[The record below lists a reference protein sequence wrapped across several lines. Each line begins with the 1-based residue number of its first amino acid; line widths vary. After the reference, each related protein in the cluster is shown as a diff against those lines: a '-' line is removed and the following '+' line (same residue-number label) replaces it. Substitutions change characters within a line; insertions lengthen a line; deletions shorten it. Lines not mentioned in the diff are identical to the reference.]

1 MFESYNCY
9 RNDELFGFHSFVST
23 PLTLT
28 RKNLYGQTFKPTS
41 KQPISNFFTTLTV
54 EFIEWF
60 PYYQEI
66 REKFG
71 YSTERDQEAAKV
83 LSYMTR
89 RKALDL
95 RVLRKKIHG
104 KKVMVIGAGVSL
116 EASISYIK
124 KNRSCTKIVANG
136 AVQAVLEHRIKPD
149 IVVTD
154 LDGNQLFLK
163 KADKLGAVMV
173 VHAHG
178 DNIPVMN
185 KIVPKLKHV
194 IGSTQ
199 VMPMN
204 NVYNFGGFTDGDR
217 SVFLAE
223 ELGASQIILVGMDL
237 GNVIGKYSKDT
248 VRDSE
253 LKKAK
258 MKVAKKLLAM
268 LAGRTRS
275 ELFDTS
281 IKPIRG
287 FAYLEPASS

>member
-1 MFESYNCY
+1 
-9 RNDELFGFHSFVST
+9 
-23 PLTLT
+23 
-28 RKNLYGQTFKPTS
+28 
-41 KQPISNFFTTLTV
+41 V

-66 REKFG
+66 RQQFG
-71 YSTERDQEAAKV
+71 YSTEKDQEAAKL
-83 LSYMTR
+83 LSHMTR

-95 RVLRKKIHG
+95 KVLRKKIQG
-104 KKVMVIGAGVSL
+104 KKVLVIGAGVDL
-116 EASISYIK
+116 EASIPYIK
-124 KNRSCTKIVANG
+124 RNRNFTKIVANG
-136 AVQAVLEHRIKPD
+136 AIQAVLEHRINPD
-149 IVVTD
+149 VVVTD

-163 KADKLGAVMV
+163 KADKLGAIMV

-178 DNIPVMN
+178 DNISLMS
-185 KIVPKLKHV
+185 KIVPKFRHV

-237 GNVIGKYSKDT
+237 GNKIGRYYSKGAVHDA
-248 VRDSE
+248 E
-253 LKKAK
+253 LKRAK
-258 MKVAKKLLAM
+258 MKVAKRLLAM
-268 LAGRTRS
+268 LAVKTQS

-281 IKPIRG
+281 RNPIRG
-287 FAYLEPASS
+287 FAYLKPSSR

>member
-1 MFESYNCY
+1 M
-9 RNDELFGFHSFVST
+9 
-23 PLTLT
+23 
-28 RKNLYGQTFKPTS
+28 
-41 KQPISNFFTTLTV
+41 

-66 REKFG
+66 REQFG
-71 YSTERDQEAAKV
+71 YSTEKDQEAAKV
-83 LSYMTR
+83 LSYLTR

-95 RVLRKKIHG
+95 KMLRKKIHG
-104 KKVMVIGAGVSL
+104 KRVMVIGAGVNL
-116 EASISYIK
+116 EASIPYIR
-124 KNRSCTKIVANG
+124 KNRNCTKIVANG

-149 IVVTD
+149 VVVTD

-163 KADKLGAVMV
+163 KADKLGAIMV

-178 DNIPVMN
+178 DNIPAMN
-185 KIVPKLKHV
+185 KLVPKLRHI

-199 VMPMN
+199 VMPVN

-223 ELGASQIILVGMDL
+223 ELGASQITLVSMDL
-237 GNVIGKYSKDT
+237 GNEIGKYSKT
-248 VRDSE
+248 KVQDSE

-258 MKVAKKLLAM
+258 MKVARRLLVM

-281 IKPIRG
+281 VNPIRG
-287 FAYLEPASS
+287 FGYLEPS

>member
-1 MFESYNCY
+1 
-9 RNDELFGFHSFVST
+9 
-23 PLTLT
+23 
-28 RKNLYGQTFKPTS
+28 
-41 KQPISNFFTTLTV
+41 V

-66 REKFG
+66 REQFG
-71 YSTERDQEAAKV
+71 YSTEKDQEAAKV
-83 LSYMTR
+83 LSHMTR

-95 RVLRKKIHG
+95 KVLRKKIRG
-104 KKVMVIGAGVSL
+104 KKVMVIGAGVNL
-116 EASISYIK
+116 EASIPYIK
-124 KNRSCTKIVANG
+124 RNRNFTKIVANG

-149 IVVTD
+149 VVVTD
-154 LDGNQLFLK
+154 LDGDQVSLK
-163 KADKLGAVMV
+163 KADMLGAIMV

-178 DNIPVMN
+178 DNISLMT
-185 KIVPKLKHV
+185 KLVPKLKHV

-199 VMPMN
+199 VMPTN

-237 GNVIGKYSKDT
+237 GNKIGKYYSKST
-248 VRDSE
+248 KQDSE
-253 LKKAK
+253 LKRAK

-268 LAGRTRS
+268 LAVRTRS

-281 IKPIRG
+281 TNPIKG
-287 FAYLEPASS
+287 FAYLKLTST